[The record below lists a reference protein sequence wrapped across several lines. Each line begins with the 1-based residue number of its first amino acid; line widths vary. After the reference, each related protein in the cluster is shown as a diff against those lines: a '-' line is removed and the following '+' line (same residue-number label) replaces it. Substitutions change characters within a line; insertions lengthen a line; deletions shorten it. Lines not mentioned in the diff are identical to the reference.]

1 MTSTLILALLLL
13 VCCVCHGYLN
23 LNKPVRFV
31 RASPKM
37 AMTSESEILRET
49 SSLLISA
56 DTSAFA
62 TPLIVSFL
70 TLIPF
75 LIYQNALKPKPRTVK
90 QIELDESLRP
100 VDKKLSSGK
109 AGAAKAGKEKK

>member
-1 MTSTLILALLLL
+1 MTSSALLLALLLAA
-13 VCCVCHGYLN
+13 CCVSRGYLN
-23 LNKPVRFV
+23 KPTRFV
-31 RASPKM
+31 RVSPKL
-37 AMTSESEILRET
+37 AMIAETEVFSET
-49 SSLLISA
+49 SSMLLSA

-100 VDKKLSSGK
+100 IDKKLSSGK
-109 AGAAKAGKEKK
+109 AGSAKAGKKK